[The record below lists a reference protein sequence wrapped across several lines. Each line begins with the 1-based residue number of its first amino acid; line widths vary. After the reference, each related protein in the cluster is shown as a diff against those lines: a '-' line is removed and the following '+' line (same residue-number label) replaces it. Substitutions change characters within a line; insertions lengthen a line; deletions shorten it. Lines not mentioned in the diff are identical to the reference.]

1 MNEDD
6 HSFIRKIKRDLNEGT
21 QRLDAATQSRLT
33 RLRHEAL
40 DAGERQGFF
49 AGFNFWHSAYRW
61 PGLATAGTATLV
73 VFLYFQIPAVQP
85 NIEDLDLLA
94 SEDQLELYQDLEFYA
109 WLADQRVA
117 GPLAGEA
124 DG

>member
-61 PGLATAGTATLV
+61 PGLATAGTATLA

-109 WLADQRVA
+109 WLAED
-117 GPLAGEA
+117 EA